1 MFKQFLMKFILFF
14 ALLPTAQAEIGIED
28 KNSFLQVNVSLDLQ
42 GIEDAINNTSG
53 SLDSLSDSLR
63 VIAESDELT
72 PQQQANIEAT
82 IVNMNELID
91 ASTSS
96 LEALPSVFLQS
107 KQVVADQTHLFLDD
121 LKFKVLLIL
130 GITILALLVIIGCI
144 YLFLLRPLQSTVM
157 AATNNLSEMAK
168 SLQITAQAVEASTEK
183 QQEIAEQLASAK

>member
-1 MFKQFLMKFILFF
+1 MFKQFLMKLILFF
-14 ALLPTAQAEIGIED
+14 ALLPSAQAEIGIED

-42 GIEDAINNTSG
+42 GIENAINNTSG

-63 VIAESDELT
+63 VIANSDELT

-96 LEALPSVFLQS
+96 LEALPSAFSQS
-107 KQVVADQTHLFLDD
+107 KQVVADKTQLFLDD

-130 GITILALLVIIGCI
+130 GITILALLAIIGCI

-157 AATNNLSEMAK
+157 AATDNLSEMAK
-168 SLQITAQAVEASTEK
+168 SLKITAQTVEASTEK
-183 QQEIAEQLASAK
+183 QREIAEQLASAK